1 MSAGNKGSSWWSR
14 LRGKSAGQVTGN
26 AGHVVAADDAQT
38 LQAEF
43 EQGAEHHRQ
52 GRLDEAEAVYR
63 SLLERQ
69 PKAAE
74 VLHSMGVL
82 QVQRQNLADAVV
94 WMERAAEADPRHV
107 AARVNLGN
115 LLRVLGHREEA
126 LASYGGALDIAPGNI
141 DALMNRA
148 AVLLD
153 LGRQT
158 HALADY
164 ESVLN
169 AMPGHRE
176 AGLKRCIL
184 LTGQGRMEEALA
196 GYDQV
201 LASSPED
208 LEALFNQGALLV
220 ALDRVAEAVA
230 SYDRALAIKP
240 DFVEVFNNRG
250 IAWWKGRQCESA
262 VADYERALA
271 LRPDY
276 AEAHHNRGIVLAY
289 MRRWDEA
296 LTSYD
301 RAVACNPGY
310 SGAWGNRGA
319 LLADMGRHDEAL
331 FSYDRALEIKPDFLE
346 ALNNRGGIFRKMA
359 LHERSAQDYS
369 QILALNPGY
378 EHAIGNKW
386 YAEALVCNWT
396 GYPDSRQSLFDAIKS
411 DAAVALPF
419 QAAVLLGSADSQLQ
433 CARNFVR
440 RKYPAIAEPLWN
452 GESYRHARPRVAYLS
467 ADFHDHATSQL
478 MAELFERHDRER
490 FEVSAWSF
498 GPETGD
504 AMRARLRA
512 AFEHFHDVRNVSDD
526 EVAARLRAAEIDIA
540 VDLKGFT
547 DGCRPGIF
555 ARRVAPIQVNFL
567 GYPGTTGA
575 DYMDYIIGDA
585 EVIPEGH
592 EVFYSEQVVRLPDSY
607 QVNDTKRVIA
617 GHVPTRAEAGLPAS
631 GFVFCCFNN
640 NYKITPEVFDVW
652 MRLLKAVP
660 GSVLWLL
667 EDNAAASRNLRRE
680 AQARGVDAGRLVFA
694 GRVLPPDHL
703 ARHRLAD
710 LFLDTLPCNAHTTAS
725 DALWAGLPVLTCRGN
740 AFAGRVAASLLRA
753 VGLPELVVDDLG
765 AYETLA
771 MRLATAPGELAGLK
785 ARLLQNR
792 LTHPLFD
799 IERYRRHLESAYA
812 AMIEQHRQGKS
823 PRGFSVAPPY

>member
-1 MSAGNKGSSWWSR
+1 
-14 LRGKSAGQVTGN
+14 
-26 AGHVVAADDAQT
+26 
-38 LQAEF
+38 
-43 EQGAEHHRQ
+43 
-52 GRLDEAEAVYR
+52 
-63 SLLERQ
+63 
-69 PKAAE
+69 
-74 VLHSMGVL
+74 
-82 QVQRQNLADAVV
+82 
-94 WMERAAEADPRHV
+94 
-107 AARVNLGN
+107 
-115 LLRVLGHREEA
+115 
-126 LASYGGALDIAPGNI
+126 
-141 DALMNRA
+141 
-148 AVLLD
+148 
-153 LGRQT
+153 
-158 HALADY
+158 
-164 ESVLN
+164 
-169 AMPGHRE
+169 
-176 AGLKRCIL
+176 
-184 LTGQGRMEEALA
+184 
-196 GYDQV
+196 
-201 LASSPED
+201 
-208 LEALFNQGALLV
+208 
-220 ALDRVAEAVA
+220 
-230 SYDRALAIKP
+230 
-240 DFVEVFNNRG
+240 
-250 IAWWKGRQCESA
+250 
-262 VADYERALA
+262 
-271 LRPDY
+271 
-276 AEAHHNRGIVLAY
+276 
-289 MRRWDEA
+289 
-296 LTSYD
+296 
-301 RAVACNPGY
+301 
-310 SGAWGNRGA
+310 
-319 LLADMGRHDEAL
+319 
-331 FSYDRALEIKPDFLE
+331 
-346 ALNNRGGIFRKMA
+346 
-359 LHERSAQDYS
+359 
-369 QILALNPGY
+369 
-378 EHAIGNKW
+378 
-386 YAEALVCNWT
+386 
-396 GYPDSRQSLFDAIKS
+396 
-411 DAAVALPF
+411 
-419 QAAVLLGSADSQLQ
+419 
-433 CARNFVR
+433 
-440 RKYPAIAEPLWN
+440 
-452 GESYRHARPRVAYLS
+452 VAYLS

-771 MRLATAPGELAGLK
+771 IRLATAPGELAGLK

-823 PRGFSVAPPY
+823 PRGFSLQAMY